1 MEYDYGTAPS
11 GTYDY
16 GGPSAPQGNAR
27 VTADNTVRAYPGF
40 NSNVPDTSTA
50 QFAPGYWWDPNDD
63 YWDDWDDWDDED
75 DWWYYNGGPGVQY
88 GQGWRYSP
96 GGWWFQL
103 YGGSWLSGGWQL
115 IHNRW
120 YRFDQNGYM
129 LTGWFTD
136 SDNNRY
142 YLNPLDDGTLGMMRT
157 GWQMID
163 GKLYYFNTQS
173 DGTMGRLFVNLSLI
187 HI

>member
-1 MEYDYGTAPS
+1 MRRIICVPFLLAALTALSVLPVQDCLAYGPGDSWYYGHYRRGGPGVEYDYGTAPS

-75 DWWYYNGGPGVQY
+75 DWWYYNGGPE
-88 GQGWRYSP
+88 YSTARAGDTVP
-96 GGWWFQL
+96 EA
-103 YGGSWLSGGWQL
+103 GGSSSMAAAGCQGGGSSY
-115 IHNRW
+115 I
-120 YRFDQNGYM
+120 
-129 LTGWFTD
+129 T
-136 SDNNRY
+136 
-142 YLNPLDDGTLGMMRT
+142 DGTALTKMD
-157 GWQMID
+157 IC
-163 GKLYYFNTQS
+163 
-173 DGTMGRLFVNLSLI
+173 
-187 HI
+187 